1 MGILKRVIVLYS
13 IIDFSSSFS
22 SSLPP
27 PALAPP
33 GSTPRRPTRKN
44 DTMNKSICF
53 NAGLPFLFLVLPL
66 IAPATTLAEEPLP
79 PNCNEFLGRKCD
91 RALQTCLFANQ
102 SSHER
107 QCKCYELSV
116 GCLKGI
122 DPTECLRGAH
132 CALFYNA
139 CTQFYCKDMPERCT
153 PCFAAS
159 EIDIP
164 HAERSM
170 FLKFATSPPGAIL
183 IIVIVLASTYHCFFF
198 GKRVYGGESC
208 ECATCPNYDRCVVLL
223 NSCRRT
229 KPRRHRHDRK
239 KQKKRKKKQKK
250 QKKQRRKSRGE
261 GLNAPTSKFQ
271 TLDEDEGEDEDDHY
285 DVEDEGI
292 GLVEHR
298 DGSDENADGDD
309 SGMFDV
315 SELDQL
321 RMLEEYR
328 ETLGNEMN
336 EVEEEGVPVA
346 AGDGKHTRNDDEKGD
361 GTQHLR

>member
-1 MGILKRVIVLYS
+1 M
-13 IIDFSSSFS
+13 
-22 SSLPP
+22 
-27 PALAPP
+27 
-33 GSTPRRPTRKN
+33 
-44 DTMNKSICF
+44 
-53 NAGLPFLFLVLPL
+53 
-66 IAPATTLAEEPLP
+66 
-79 PNCNEFLGRKCD
+79 
-91 RALQTCLFANQ
+91 
-102 SSHER
+102 
-107 QCKCYELSV
+107 
-116 GCLKGI
+116 
-122 DPTECLRGAH
+122 
-132 CALFYNA
+132 
-139 CTQFYCKDMPERCT
+139 
-153 PCFAAS
+153 
-159 EIDIP
+159 
-164 HAERSM
+164 
-170 FLKFATSPPGAIL
+170 
-183 IIVIVLASTYHCFFF
+183 
-198 GKRVYGGESC
+198 
-208 ECATCPNYDRCVVLL
+208 

-239 KQKKRKKKQKK
+239 KQKKRKKK